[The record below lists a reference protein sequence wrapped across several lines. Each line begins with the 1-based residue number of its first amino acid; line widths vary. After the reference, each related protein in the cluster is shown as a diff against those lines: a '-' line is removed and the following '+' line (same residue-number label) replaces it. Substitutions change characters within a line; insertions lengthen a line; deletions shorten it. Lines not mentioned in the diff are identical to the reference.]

1 MASFHLVEAGGG
13 VHSAGKALSRLM
25 SFFPGGAVFAAATG
39 KFPAATER
47 GYRLVA
53 DNRDRIGP
61 LIPEDIKRRATAL
74 IDRRS

>member
-1 MASFHLVEAGGG
+1 MASFHLVEGDG
-13 VHSAGKALSRLM
+13 VQSAGKALSRLM
-25 SFFPGGAVFAAATG
+25 SFLPGGGLFAGTERW
-39 KFPAATER
+39 PAATER

-61 LIPEDIKRRATAL
+61 LIPDALKRRATAL